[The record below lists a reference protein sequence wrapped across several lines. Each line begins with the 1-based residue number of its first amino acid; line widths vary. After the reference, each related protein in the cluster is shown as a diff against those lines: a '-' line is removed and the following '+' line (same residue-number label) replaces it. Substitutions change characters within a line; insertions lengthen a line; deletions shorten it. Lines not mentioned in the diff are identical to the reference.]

1 LNNEQSEKIFVK
13 DLEPNTVITT
23 FFLVKHK
30 EVKQKKTGEP
40 YMMMTVGDKTGS
52 VTAIMWNN
60 FQDHHHTFERDDFVK
75 IKAEVALYNNR
86 VQLVLHKIRRAEEDE
101 IALDDYFPSSKQ
113 DPDVMY
119 KRLKQIIK
127 KLSNPHLKKL
137 LNGIFSDPKV
147 EEQFKKAPA
156 AKALHHVYL
165 GGLLEHTLSVV
176 DLCILVADYYKNI
189 HKELLVAG
197 ALLHD
202 IGKIYELTY
211 DRSFDYS
218 DEGRLYGHIIIE
230 FRLVQDAIAKIKG
243 FPQEL
248 ERQLLHMLLSH
259 HGTYEYGSPRRPKT
273 PEALLLHYI
282 DDMDAKYSSMISSI
296 EDNSIVEGDWSTYN
310 RILDRYIYR
319 KRYKDDNKDDED
331 INKDEE
337 EIADDEQLF

>member
-13 DLEPNTVITT
+13 DLEANTVITT
-23 FFLVKHK
+23 FFIIKHK
-30 EVKQKKTGEP
+30 EIKQKKTGEA
-40 YMMMTVGDKTGS
+40 YMMMTLGDKSGS

-101 IALDDYFPSSKQ
+101 IAPDDYFPSSKQ

-137 LNGIFSDPKV
+137 LNDILSDPKV

-176 DLCILVADYYKNI
+176 DLCILVADYYQNI

-211 DRSFDYS
+211 ERSFDYS

-273 PEALLLHYI
+273 PEALLLHYL
-282 DDMDAKYSSMISSI
+282 DDMDAKYGSMISSI
-296 EDNSIVEGDWSTYN
+296 EDNSIIKGDWSTYN

-319 KRYKDDNKDDED
+319 KRYEDDDKDDED
-331 INKDEE
+331 VDKDEE
-337 EIADDEQLF
+337 EITDDEQLF

>member
-13 DLEPNTVITT
+13 DLEANTVITA
-23 FFLVKHK
+23 FFLIKHK

-40 YMMMTVGDKTGS
+40 YMMMTLGDKTGS

-75 IKAEVALYNNR
+75 VKAEVALYNNR
-86 VQLVLHKIRRAEEDE
+86 VQLVLHKIRRAEENE
-101 IALDDYFPSSKQ
+101 IAPVDYFPSSKQ

-119 KRLKQIIK
+119 KRLKRIIK
-127 KLSNPHLKKL
+127 ELSNPHLKKL
-137 LNGIFSDPKV
+137 LNNIFSDPKV
-147 EEQFKKAPA
+147 VKQFKKAPA

-176 DLCILVADYYKNI
+176 DLCILVADYYQNI

-202 IGKIYELTY
+202 IGKIYELIY
-211 DRSFDYS
+211 ERSFDYS

-230 FRLVQDAIAKIKG
+230 FRLVHDAIAKIKG
-243 FPQEL
+243 FPKEL

-259 HGTYEYGSPRRPKT
+259 HGAYEYGSPRRPKT

-319 KRYKDDNKDDED
+319 KRYQDDYKDDED
-331 INKDEE
+331 VEKDKEK
-337 EIADDEQLF
+337 ITDDEQLF